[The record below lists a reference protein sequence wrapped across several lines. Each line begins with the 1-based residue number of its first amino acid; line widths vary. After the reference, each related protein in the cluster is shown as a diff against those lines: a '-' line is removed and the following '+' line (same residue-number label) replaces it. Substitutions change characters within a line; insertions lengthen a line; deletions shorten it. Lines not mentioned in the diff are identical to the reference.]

1 MNILE
6 YEVELRSKTEEK
18 ISPVQFNY
26 MFNSFVNSYEEIV
39 PYLDKKKNILDV
51 GCGGGLLV
59 DFLIING
66 YVVEGCDN
74 YQYDTNTR
82 QMIEIIDNYD
92 AIHKQD
98 IYNFNSTKKYDLIF
112 LSNVIEHLDDWK
124 NALEI
129 IDKILKDDG
138 NIIFLFPNYSFKI
151 ELHFMLPIILNKK
164 ITYRIFKQKI
174 HDLEKSNG
182 VIGLW
187 DSLNFIKPIEL
198 LNYFKNK
205 NYELIVDKKYFS
217 RMVNKSIAN
226 SKKTG
231 KKKSLVYLIL
241 LIFSK
246 ILSYTGFIRT
256 YKFIPLALHPFVK
269 VIVKKTV

>member
-6 YEVELRSKTEEK
+6 YEVELRSKTEKK

-129 IDKILKDDG
+129 IDKMLKDDG

-198 LNYFKNK
+198 LNYFENK

-217 RMVNKSIAN
+217 RMVSKSIAN
-226 SKKTG
+226 SKKNG

-246 ILSYTGFIRT
+246 IVSYTGLIRT

>member
-256 YKFIPLALHPFVK
+256 YKFIPLAFHPFVK